1 MNNQA
6 FDEQIR
12 RAVENIDTNYKPE
25 TWDLLEQRLN
35 STILPQADAAAS
47 SAEEAF
53 DDIIRKK
60 MANKTPAYNPNHWII
75 MSSLLDEY
83 QSVHAWLVRY
93 RVLESALTIL
103 FVLTFI
109 NVFYIPAQYTN
120 ISTVISQNAKTPS
133 VFKNELEIPAKAAQN
148 LKFVVPSPISN
159 IQILKNTEQK
169 IAVLEKRVEEKTILL
184 DVAEARTVKTLEQV
198 PLLSKLPIAL
208 IENNSDNALVIN
220 KINIKKNRL
229 KYRIG
234 LAIGSDIDRVF
245 TPDFYSYGTLIS
257 SFSQTRYN
265 FNAGFLTDFKKN
277 RWAFET
283 GLLYTKKS
291 YSPVEI
297 RQDITD
303 PNVSTAAY
311 KEDLATIK
319 INIIQLPTMLHFD
332 LIQRKRWDL
341 FLVAGA
347 TTNFITQA
355 KYDYSRQFI
364 GYVSRPIA
372 PSAAIEPP
380 LAQTFND
387 GIFVTKST
395 IGNVFFTANA
405 GLGAAYRLTPKFN
418 VYSQMIYRSHLS
430 AKGIGPNEDK
440 INTTSLLVGFKKA
453 F

>member
-6 FDEQIR
+6 FDDQIR

-35 STILPQADAAAS
+35 NTILPQADAVES

-83 QSVHAWLVRY
+83 QSVRAWLVRY

-109 NVFYIPAQYTN
+109 NVFYIPAQYSN
-120 ISTVISQNAKTPS
+120 SNTVISQNAKVPS
-133 VFKNELEIPAKAAQN
+133 VFKNELEMPAKAAQN
-148 LKFVVPSPISN
+148 LKFVVPSPIKH

-169 IAVLEKRVEEKTILL
+169 TAVLEKRVEEKTVLL
-184 DVAEARTVKTLEQV
+184 DVAEARVVKPLEQV
-198 PLLSKLPIAL
+198 QFLPKLAIPFIK
-208 IENNSDNALVIN
+208 NNSDNALIISTVN
-220 KINIKKNRL
+220 SKKSRL

-234 LAIGSDIDRVF
+234 LAMGSDVDRIF
-245 TPDFYSYGTLIS
+245 TPDFYSYGTLIAA
-257 SFSQTRYN
+257 FSQTRYN
-265 FNAGFLTDFKKN
+265 FNAGFLTDLKKN

-297 RQDITD
+297 RQDVTD
-303 PNVSTAAY
+303 PNISTAAY
-311 KEDLATIK
+311 KENLATIK
-319 INIIQLPTMLHFD
+319 VNIVQLPTMLHFD
-332 LIQRKRWDL
+332 FLQRKRWDL

-364 GYVSRPIA
+364 GYVSRPVA
-372 PSAAIEPP
+372 PSATVEPP
-380 LAQTFND
+380 VKIFND
-387 GIFVTKST
+387 GIFITKST
-395 IGNVFFTANA
+395 IGNVFFTANV
-405 GLGAAYRLTPKFN
+405 GLGATYRLTPKFN